1 LRADKVVD
9 RNLPLSCPCS
19 SPGRLPAQQGAGTPW
34 GTQIRPSCCSG
45 VFVDESAESVAS
57 VDLDGWLRTVEAR
70 APPWYRCCQL
80 ERSVGPVSVVVVDVD
95 AQDAFKLSSPCD
107 QEPVEAVATDG
118 ADLAFGE
125 RVRVRRPKRGA
136 DDLDTLAAEDVVEGA
151 AEFGV
156 AVVDQETDRSRSFGE

>member
-1 LRADKVVD
+1 MSAPAFATATPSTRSA
-9 RNLPLSCPCS
+9 LPK
-19 SPGRLPAQQGAGTPW
+19 GFQNAR
-34 GTQIRPSCCSG
+34 SCCG
-45 VFVDESAESVAS
+45 AVVFVDESAESVAS